1 MQNSLKAT
9 LFALS
14 SVVLFSCQKEAENTK
29 EVENRQFDASSV
41 NKFVSLLPSV
51 EQIMP
56 FTERLVTSS
65 SLAGKP
71 KAAMLAVTGDDEQYE
86 QAKQFDEQLLFS
98 DDQEIFY
105 PGALVKARTVLDGSY
120 LPITAPRKP
129 LTLSV
134 SLQGKS
140 GVTPSVTVNNPT
152 LSSVRNALNDL
163 LSKDFEVPAAN
174 ISYTSEEVHDE
185 QHLKIALG
193 GNYNGTVTKVG
204 ASAGFNYDNEKK
216 RFLVKIQQVFYTVDL
231 DIPQQPSD
239 LFSDGF
245 DYANAFGDVKP
256 VYVSS
261 IKMGRVLL
269 LGIETTLTKKEA
281 EAKISASFLDGKFD
295 AKAESAYSDLQKS
308 SKITGRVLGGSPK
321 LGGKAITSIEHIK
334 EFLEEGAA
342 WSKENPGVAI
352 SYKLR
357 ELGTNAPF
365 KTVIY
370 SKYFKRNTGRISFD
384 LVVKDNLQT
393 IAGQGQATGR
403 GFVKRINKQ
412 GVSSQDE
419 IKFSNGSTTRRISAY
434 EKKEKLS
441 IIFRPNLT
449 GIQEIEFELPSSDE
463 LLRAIDGLQSGK
475 HLYDIDKNNG
485 LLLKDKTD
493 RYTLKIGIH
502 NPKSE

>member
-1 MQNSLKAT
+1 MQNSVKAA

-14 SVVLFSCQKEAENTK
+14 SVMLFSCQKEAESTK
-29 EVENRQFDASSV
+29 EVENRQLEASSV
-41 NKFVSLLPSV
+41 NKFVSALPSV
-51 EQIMP
+51 EQMIP
-56 FTERLVTSS
+56 FSERLVTSS
-65 SLAGKP
+65 ARKSRT
-71 KAAMLAVTGDDEQYE
+71 AMLAVTGDDEQYE

-140 GVTPSVTVNNPT
+140 GVTPSVTVDNPT
-152 LSSVRNALNDL
+152 LSRVRNALNDL
-163 LSKDFEVPAAN
+163 LSKDFEVPPAN

-193 GNYNGTVTKVG
+193 ANYNGTVTKVG
-204 ASAGFNYDNEKK
+204 ASAGFSYDNEKK

-231 DIPQQPSD
+231 DLPQQPSD
-239 LFSDGF
+239 LFSDNF

-295 AKAESAYSDLQKS
+295 AKAESAYNDLQKS

-334 EFLEEGAA
+334 EFLEEGAT

-370 SKYFKRNTGRISFD
+370 SKYFKRDTGRISFD
-384 LVVKDNLQT
+384 LIVKDNLQT
-393 IAGQGQATGR
+393 ISGQSLATGK
-403 GFVKRINKQ
+403 GFIRRTNKQ
-412 GVSSQDE
+412 GVVSQNE
-419 IKFSNGSTTRRISAY
+419 IKFTNGTVSSRIAAY
-434 EKKEKLS
+434 EKREQVA
-441 IIFRPNLT
+441 IVFQPQT
-449 GIQEIEFELPSSDE
+449 MGDQEIVFELPSSDS
-463 LLRAIDGLQSGK
+463 LLRGIDGLQKGN

-493 RYTLKIGIH
+493 KYTLKIGIH